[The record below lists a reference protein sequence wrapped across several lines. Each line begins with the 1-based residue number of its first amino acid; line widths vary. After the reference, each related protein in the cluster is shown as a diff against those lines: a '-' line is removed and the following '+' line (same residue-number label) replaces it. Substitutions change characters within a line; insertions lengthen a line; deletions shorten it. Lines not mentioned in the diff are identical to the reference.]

1 MNQTTQDFIA
11 RPFQSVLSD
20 SLESLRQQYNHKLSP
35 EVLRLINR
43 RLIDLSDGLIF
54 EFVVGNR
61 RKDIVNQS
69 IWEVI
74 KWLPGANWIYHLALN
89 YGIDLKCIIGDADT
103 ANQAQIQSTK
113 HPVSPMD
120 SSTETMLSKPVIT
133 ALRTEKESLY
143 EQDFV
148 ILIFFENQISINLQG
163 HLTLPNQE
171 SQAQSIYL
179 KPGKFSE
186 KGMLVN
192 AITNDKAGSYQGTL
206 SIIDNQ
212 EYLQINHDKSL
223 QTLNIPIAALTPEQ
237 HYYLTVQLGVSTIK
251 KISLAA

>member
-1 MNQTTQDFIA
+1 
-11 RPFQSVLSD
+11 
-20 SLESLRQQYNHKLSP
+20 
-35 EVLRLINR
+35 
-43 RLIDLSDGLIF
+43 
-54 EFVVGNR
+54 
-61 RKDIVNQS
+61 
-69 IWEVI
+69 
-74 KWLPGANWIYHLALN
+74 
-89 YGIDLKCIIGDADT
+89 
-103 ANQAQIQSTK
+103 
-113 HPVSPMD
+113 
-120 SSTETMLSKPVIT
+120 MLSKPVIT

-163 HLTLPNQE
+163 SLTLPNQD

-192 AITNDKAGSYQGTL
+192 AIPNDKAGRYQGTL

-223 QTLNIPIAALTPEQ
+223 QILNIPLASLTPEQ
-237 HYYLTVQLGVSTIK
+237 HYYLKVQLGVSINK
-251 KISLAA
+251 KLSLAA